1 MNWINNQKGS
11 DNPVEKAKISSYQ
24 LFVLVL
30 LFELGSV
37 LLFPLATD
45 AKQDAWLAVLIGM
58 AGGIAL
64 FLVYHGLYHLYPDVL
79 PTEYVQKILGKVLG
93 AILAFLYIL
102 YFAYL
107 AARVLRDFGEL
118 LLTFAYPETPLFII
132 NALLTLVVVYTV
144 RKGIEV
150 LARTGELLFVLMYLL
165 AISGFILVLASGLIE
180 INNLKPVLAEGI
192 FPVIKA
198 AYTQTIYVPFGE
210 VIVFSMILPYLNK
223 SKMAR
228 ITVISALGL
237 SGINLAIVM
246 AFNISV
252 LGVDYTSISTFPLL
266 TTIQT
271 IQVAD
276 FLERLDV
283 YFMVA
288 LIIGGFIKISVFCY
302 AAVTGTSNLFNIR
315 EPSRMV
321 YPIGLVILIMSITMA
336 SNFSGHL
343 QEGFKIVTLY
353 LHIPFQVIIPVFLLG
368 IALIKNKLK
377 NRK

>member
-1 MNWINNQKGS
+1 M
-11 DNPVEKAKISSYQ
+11 EKAKISSYQ
-24 LFVLVL
+24 LFVLIL

-64 FLVYHGLYHLYPDVL
+64 FLVYHSLYHFYPDVL

-93 AILAFLYIL
+93 GTLAFLYIL

-132 NALLTLVVVYTV
+132 NALLSLVVVYTV